1 MQNHRT
7 PHPHIAIPQRTR
19 SPAYVPANSTG
30 AEISSSPYPFEL
42 GLPSSESL
50 LSASWEPTPTARRP
64 PTTLDVPGRPMLTRT
79 RSTFGSASPPIAFPE
94 PEIYRSASQRS
105 TLRPRHHR
113 STRSEASSS
122 GKTPDDSTFLS
133 RSHTPAASTPASASS
148 VDLSS
153 SYTHTNGLD
162 SKVNKLT
169 SELSN
174 MTLESE
180 EGLKRFQNGQLQEK
194 DEEWHLLVPLEAR
207 EALGKREVERQSVLF
222 EVFKSERDYL
232 YDLKLIR
239 EVFIE
244 RLRSAAP
251 PVISP
256 GERLQKFLSEVFWN
270 LDEIIAHHER
280 LLAALFDR
288 QREQHPLVQ
297 SVSDVILNSFFLF
310 KADYES
316 YIEHY
321 PLAEERHRTEL
332 NFNKDYQDFVQ
343 RRSRDPRTKK
353 RDLVT
358 FLSRPVTRLPRL
370 NLMLEHIH
378 KLTEPDHPDADELPL
393 VLSVLNAFLKST
405 QPGIAAAESK
415 VKFWNLCDSLVF
427 NDAEIIELDRYTD
440 SRLLIHAGTLA
451 RRSKSDMD
459 WNPWNDLYVALLD
472 NYFLITK
479 EERQLSGTIRR
490 LVVSRPI
497 PLAYLRLGSFDD
509 PPENRKERPEEGSGS
524 FLRSSYRSVYPFTV
538 YHAAE
543 KSARHY
549 VLYAPS
555 ETVRAKW
562 RDALV
567 DAKGVDDARREGNRW
582 FVPQNFDNSTFRVPG
597 PRSVRSRKT
606 PSGKVLQAIPF
617 TASGGKKFVAIS
629 CASGIFIGRRGET
642 FRKILAFENAKN
654 IIVLQDFNK
663 ILIHHDGYL
672 LSYSLEVLARVAQY
686 QSPAS
691 ALDASIET
699 IAGHD
704 GSVICCE
711 AGIVKGRTV
720 VMYAIKSLFLPTTV
734 YTLEVCRPDMRV
746 TSSRSIQHPTMS
758 FRPYGESV
766 YIPGELY
773 SLAPLIKSIAICTDR
788 GTIIVDPQNTV
799 RPVISIVPDFS
810 GASSNPS
817 MANLKSHCEN
827 ARPLG
832 LIRYDAS
839 ELMAIYDTMGCYIT
853 KHGQPSRDSNFIRWE
868 IKANS
873 FLHRVPHVLLF
884 SSEFI
889 EVRDTRTGR
898 LDQVIEAVDIRL
910 LYTPT
915 SRAVTPLVAWRGEK
929 NDEDGLSEQILE
941 LVDTTEFTP
950 VTPASGSFA
959 PPDIWDEWD
968 M

>member
-1 MQNHRT
+1 M
-7 PHPHIAIPQRTR
+7 
-19 SPAYVPANSTG
+19 
-30 AEISSSPYPFEL
+30 
-42 GLPSSESL
+42 
-50 LSASWEPTPTARRP
+50 
-64 PTTLDVPGRPMLTRT
+64 
-79 RSTFGSASPPIAFPE
+79 
-94 PEIYRSASQRS
+94 
-105 TLRPRHHR
+105 
-113 STRSEASSS
+113 
-122 GKTPDDSTFLS
+122 
-133 RSHTPAASTPASASS
+133 
-148 VDLSS
+148 
-153 SYTHTNGLD
+153 
-162 SKVNKLT
+162 
-169 SELSN
+169 
-174 MTLESE
+174 LESD
-180 EGLKRFQNGQLQEK
+180 EGLMRFQNGQLQEK
-194 DEEWHLLVPLEAR
+194 DEEWHLLVPPEAR

-222 EVFKSERDYL
+222 EVFKSERDYV
-232 YDLKLIR
+232 YDLRLIR

-244 RLRSAAP
+244 PLRSASP

-256 GERLQKFLSEVFWN
+256 GERRQKFLSEVFWN
-270 LDEIIAHHER
+270 LNEIIAHHDR
-280 LLAALFDR
+280 LVAALFDR

-297 SVSDVILNSFFLF
+297 SVSDTILDAVLQF

-332 NFNKDYQDFVQ
+332 NCNKDYQDFLQ
-343 RRSRDPRTKK
+343 RCSRDPRTKK
-353 RDLVT
+353 RDLIT

-378 KLTEPDHPDADELPL
+378 KLTESDHPDANELPL

-427 NDAEIIELDRYTD
+427 NNAEIIELDRYTD
-440 SRLLIHAGTLA
+440 SRYLIHAGTLA
-451 RRSKSDMD
+451 RRSKSEMD
-459 WNPWNDLYVALLD
+459 WNPWYDLYVALLD
-472 NYFLITK
+472 NYLLITK
-479 EERQLSGTIRR
+479 EEKRPSGIIKR

-497 PLAYLRLGSFDD
+497 PLAYLRLGSFDG
-509 PPENRKERPEEGSGS
+509 PPENRRERPEEGS
-524 FLRSSYRSVYPFTV
+524 FLRSSYRSVYPFAV
-538 YHAAE
+538 YHASE

-555 ETVRAKW
+555 EAARAKW
-562 RDALV
+562 RDALI

-582 FVPQNFDNSTFRVPG
+582 FVPHNFENSTFRVPG
-597 PRSVRSRKT
+597 PRSGRSRKT

-642 FRKILAFENAKN
+642 FRQILAFENAKN

-691 ALDASIET
+691 ALDASLET
-699 IAGHD
+699 IAGQD
-704 GSVICCE
+704 GNVIVCE
-711 AGIVKGRTV
+711 AGVIKGRTV
-720 VMYAIKSLFLPTTV
+720 VMYAVKTLFSQTTV
-734 YTLEVCRPDMRV
+734 HTLEACRPEMRM
-746 TSSRSIQHPTMS
+746 TSPRALQHPTMS
-758 FRPYGESV
+758 FRLYGEPIYV
-766 YIPGELY
+766 PRELY
-773 SLAPLIKSIAICTDR
+773 SLMPLTKSIAMCTDR
-788 GTIIVDPQNTV
+788 GTVIADPQNTTK
-799 RPVISIVPDFS
+799 PIISIVPDFT
-810 GASSNPS
+810 GASSNPN
-817 MANLKSHCEN
+817 MTDLKAHCEN

-853 KHGQPSRDSNFIRWE
+853 KHGKPSRDSNFIRWE

-873 FLHRVPHVLLF
+873 FLYRTPHVLLF

-898 LDQVIEAVDIRL
+898 LDQVIEGMDIRL
-910 LYTPT
+910 LYTPS
-915 SRAVTPLVAWRGEK
+915 SRAVPPLVAWRGEK

-941 LVDTTEFTP
+941 LIDTTELTP
-950 VTPASGSFA
+950 ATPASGSFA
-959 PPDIWDEWD
+959 PPDIWDERD